1 MKWSMTRRHVPAL
14 VAALA
19 ALMAVPAS
27 AHATEPWPCL
37 WADEQMMLLV
47 PKDGVP
53 HAFDASCTTDFD
65 GPDIVNYE
73 WDFDGDG
80 HFETSTG
87 STPAALHVF
96 SSRGAYVDA
105 TVNFALRVTDAAGE
119 VGKAEIPLRIR
130 DEINSWFL
138 FRPQVVNPGDQID
151 LSASVTPEDPGTS
164 PFTYEWDLDGNGDFE
179 RTTIDAG
186 TSFPAPD
193 ILGKQPVSLRVGD
206 RLGNQSVVKRLVE
219 IVPRHPSRD
228 QQPWAA
234 PANLQNTPVLDL
246 QNKELQEAVTAPGG
260 PVAPAQGP
268 ADDEQQPGTD
278 TAAIRRI
285 RAVRARFGLRVARVT
300 FEGPAGHRFRAT
312 LRLSPKVAKALGFGR
327 RYVILGR
334 GAGRFG
340 TSGTKTITVP
350 WNAAGRR
357 AHLSRPHLVQIVSRL
372 V

>member
-27 AHATEPWPCL
+27 AHATEPWADLC
-37 WADEQMMLLV
+37 ADEDMMLLV

-53 HAFDASCTTDFD
+53 HAFDASCTFD
-65 GPDIVNYE
+65 ADGHDIVDYE

-87 STPAALHVF
+87 ATPAALHVF

-119 VGKAEIPLRIR
+119 VGTAEIPLRIR
-130 DEINSWFL
+130 DELNSWFN
-138 FRPQVVNPGDQID
+138 FSPQIVNPGDQID
-151 LSASVTPEDPGTS
+151 LKGSIAPEDPDGG
-164 PFTYEWDLDGNGDFE
+164 PFTYEWDLDGNGAFE
-179 RTTIDAG
+179 RTTTDAR

-193 ILGKQPVSLRVGD
+193 VLGKQPVSLRVSD
-206 RLGNQSVVKRLVE
+206 SLGNQSVVKRLVE

-234 PANLQNTPVLDL
+234 PVNLQNTPVLDL
-246 QNKELQEAVTAPGG
+246 QNKELHEAIAAPGDA
-260 PVAPAQGP
+260 VAPAQVPG
-268 ADDEQQPGTD
+268 DEQAPGTD
-278 TAAIRRI
+278 TAAIVRI
-285 RAVRARFGLRVARVT
+285 RAIRARFGMRAARVT

-327 RYVILGR
+327 RYVVLGR
-334 GAGRFG
+334 GAGRLG
-340 TSGTKTITVP
+340 PGGTKTITVR

-357 AHLSRPHLVQIVSRL
+357 AHLSKPHLVQIVSRL